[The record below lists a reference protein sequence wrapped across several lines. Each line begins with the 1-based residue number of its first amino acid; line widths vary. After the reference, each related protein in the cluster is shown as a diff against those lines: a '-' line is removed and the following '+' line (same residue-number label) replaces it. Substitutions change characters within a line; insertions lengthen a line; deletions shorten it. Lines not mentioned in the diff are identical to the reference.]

1 MTQLEDKMRKVDAER
16 QSVLERLTD
25 AKCQLTMYQSRCQEL
40 SASLAQKVDRDEH
53 DRTVMEYKT

>member
-1 MTQLEDKMRKVDAER
+1 MRKVDAER